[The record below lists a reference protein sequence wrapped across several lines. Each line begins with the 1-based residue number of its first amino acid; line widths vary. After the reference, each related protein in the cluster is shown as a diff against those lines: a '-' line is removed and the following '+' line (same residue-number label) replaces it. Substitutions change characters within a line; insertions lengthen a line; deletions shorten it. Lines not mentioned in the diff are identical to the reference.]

1 LRVQITER
9 HCEVPADTRERAEL
23 QVAALQKYDPRAS
36 AAEVLFMEER
46 VDRIVEVIVH
56 IDGSERVV
64 ARAED
69 TEFRTALDKVL
80 DRLGRQLK
88 REHELRTDHQ
98 APPRRD
104 RAGHG

>member
-9 HCEVPADTRERAEL
+9 HCEVPGDTRERAEKS
-23 QVAALQKYDPRAS
+23 VASLAKYSPRAT

-56 IDGSERVV
+56 IDGGDPVV

-69 TEFRTALDKVL
+69 TEFRAALDKVL
-80 DRLGRQLK
+80 DRIGRRLK
-88 REHELRTDHQ
+88 KERELRTDHQ

-104 RAGHG
+104 RAGRG